1 MCSQDHIIFKI
12 GMSNIFNINDVMG
25 KTKLNKSG
33 IDFGL
38 HKDLLMKCLKFIN
51 DNEISS
57 IPEIIKLMKLYG
69 LKSGDIIK
77 LFLSFKDE
85 YNSNQ
90 IDQIN
95 WMNNRSFRQINFFL
109 KNFVAARILYQYGDH
124 FLKFLQNFDCKNLIK
139 KPEFYQK
146 MIEMTQSLKTQ
157 QKCIISNMNPIEHD
171 DKNDSICDIDGNDS
185 ICNHFIGDNE
195 SDFDINWYDDDID
208 QLSY

>member
-1 MCSQDHIIFKI
+1 
-12 GMSNIFNINDVMG
+12 MG
-25 KTKLNKSG
+25 KTKLKKSG

-69 LKSGDIIK
+69 LKREDIIK
-77 LFLSFKDE
+77 LFLSFKDD

-95 WMNNRSFRQINFFL
+95 WMNDRSFTQINFFL

-124 FLKFLQNFDCKNLIK
+124 FLKFLQNFDCENLIK

-157 QKCIISNMNPIEHD
+157 QKCIISN
-171 DKNDSICDIDGNDS
+171 KNDSIRDFISIDDIDRNDS

-195 SDFDINWYDDDID
+195 SDLDINWYDDDID